1 MTGDRFAHYDGA
13 YVLNALNDED
23 RAEFEAHLI
32 TCDECRARVAEVAPT
47 AARLAGLSAA
57 DVDGE
62 AASAGPIP
70 DTLLPGL
77 FRRAERERARRR
89 LVSGSIAAVA
99 AACLITLVAVLWPAA
114 PSSTPP
120 QGQVLTA
127 VRPSPITATAALVS
141 KQWGTEIDVR
151 CRYSE
156 AVEGG
161 IPYELQVVDTAGQ
174 RHSAGSWTLVP
185 GPAITFKGGTDVSRE
200 RIAKILITLPNGTPI
215 LQLTL

>member
-1 MTGDRFAHYDGA
+1 MTVDRFAHYDGA
-13 YVLNALNDED
+13 YVLNALDDQD
-23 RAEFEAHLI
+23 RAEFEAHLV
-32 TCDECRARVAEVAPT
+32 TCDECRARVAEVGPT
-47 AARLAGLSAA
+47 AARLAGLSPA
-57 DVDGE
+57 DVEGE

-99 AACLITLVAVLWPAA
+99 AACLITLVAIVWPAS

-120 QGQVLTA
+120 RGQALTA
-127 VRPSPITATAALVS
+127 VRPSPVTATAALVS
-141 KQWGTEIDVR
+141 KRWGTEIDVS

-156 AVEGG
+156 AVGGG
-161 IPYELQVVDTAGQ
+161 IPYELRVVDTAGQ
-174 RHSAGSWTLVP
+174 SHSAGSWTLAP
-185 GPAITFKGGTDVSRE
+185 GPAITFKGGTDVPRAQ
-200 RIAKILITLPNGTPI
+200 IARVLITSSNGTPI